1 MYIDKC
7 ISAEGETRK
16 MVNQLEEGKQQIEI
30 KKNELLNTLEEK
42 QKEIQRLTGTSK

>member
-7 ISAEGETRK
+7 ISAEGEARK
-16 MVNQLEEGKQQIEI
+16 MVNQLEEEKQQIEI
-30 KKNELLNTLEEK
+30 KKNELLATLEEK